1 MKKKRT
7 GRHGMFHKILRLH
20 IFILILA
27 LSAAIATPGGAF
39 SKVIHEG
46 DSTFI
51 VDRHGERWDVTRARS
66 LGFMPERFQH
76 GIGRNAFTPLDDSSM
91 KDKSQKTSE
100 SLRVIGI
107 SDGKQANAYSV
118 PRLWRHEVANS
129 SIGDIKIAATY

>member
-1 MKKKRT
+1 MLR
-7 GRHGMFHKILRLH
+7 KILHLH

-27 LSAAIATPGGAF
+27 LSAAIAAPGGAF
-39 SKVIHEG
+39 SRVVHDG

-51 VDRHGERWDVTRARS
+51 IDRHGERWDVTQARS

-76 GIGRNAFTPLDDSSM
+76 GIGRNAFTPLDDSSL
-91 KDKSQKTSE
+91 KDDSDSASQ

-118 PRLWRHEVANS
+118 PRLWRHEIANS
-129 SIGDIKIAATY
+129 SLGDKKISAAY